1 VPVCQRQTAKGGS
14 EADGVVRAPPK
25 EACLSPQETWHR
37 KSVGEVTTLR
47 GRKNSNS
54 LPANSELRQRAKEL
68 RKAGILSEV
77 LMWQQLHKKKFK
89 GYDFDRQKIIGSY
102 IVDFYCTN
110 CHVVIEIDGKS
121 HDSKAEYDNER
132 DAFLQG
138 LGLTV
143 IRILAHDVLYRMDDV
158 MRMLN
163 EHPALQKDILA
174 ASRHVTT
181 PSRLACHPSKEGN

>member
-1 VPVCQRQTAKGGS
+1 VARS
-14 EADGVVRAPPK
+14 DGVVILRNSKNYNTLPFN
-25 EACLSPQETWHR
+25 PQ
-37 KSVGEVTTLR
+37 
-47 GRKNSNS
+47 
-54 LPANSELRQRAKEL
+54 LRQRAKEL
-68 RKAGILSEV
+68 RKAENLYEV
-77 LMWQQLHKKKFK
+77 LLWQQLHKKKFK

-110 CHVVIEIDGKS
+110 CHVVIEVDGKS

-163 EHPALQKDILA
+163 EHPALADENLA
-174 ASRHVTT
+174 ASRRSTT
-181 PSRLACHPSKEGN
+181 PSASPPPLQGGELKGLINGQPGL